1 MGFELS
7 IQQRPMLELRPTAA
21 LVAYAQLLVVSA
33 GELEGLIERELRENP
48 ALERADPPAPARLPP
63 AGVTAEP
70 REPADEPADEP
81 GLLAR
86 LSLEARASLP
96 QRDHAVLEFLLGSI
110 DDRGF
115 LTLDP
120 AVIARVVGA
129 PGERVEAVHALVRA
143 LGPVGFASRDIR
155 DCLDTQLECLDA
167 DPRLIAIA
175 RRLVA
180 GSLGDLAAGRYGVL
194 ARRLGVDRAHVVAAR
209 DLIRR
214 RLRPFPVLDA
224 PLRGARHEAPSAPD
238 VVIALDPDDPGEL
251 RIELTEERLGALRVS
266 PAYDGSGVGA
276 AAMSAADRCAVTAQA
291 RSARAFVRRLH
302 ERWSTMR
309 CVVEH
314 TVREQR
320 AFVVDGPAAL
330 LPLTRAQVAAA
341 IGVHESTVSRAVAG
355 RSALLPCGRVI
366 ELKAFFCAS
375 LSAQD
380 ALRDLVARE
389 THPLSDGELQAAL
402 VARGHQV
409 ARRTVAKYR
418 SLLGIPSSA
427 QR

>member
-7 IQQRPMLELRPTAA
+7 TQQRPMLELRPTAA
-21 LVAYAQLLVVSA
+21 LVAYAQLLVVSGA
-33 GELEGLIERELRENP
+33 ALERLIERELSENP
-48 ALERADPPAPARLPP
+48 ALERADPPAPARLPL
-63 AGVTAEP
+63 AGVPAEP
-70 REPADEPADEP
+70 REPADEP

-129 PGERVEAVHALVRA
+129 PGERVEGVHALVRA
-143 LGPVGFASRDIR
+143 LGPVGFASRDIH
-155 DCLDTQLECLDA
+155 DCLDTQLRCLDA

-194 ARRLGVDRAHVVAAR
+194 ARRLGVDRGHVIAAR

-214 RLRPFPVLDA
+214 RLRPFPVLDV

-238 VVIALDPDDPGEL
+238 VVIALDPEDPSEL
-251 RIELTEERLGALRVS
+251 RIELTEERLCAVRVS
-266 PAYDGSGVGA
+266 PAYDGSGLA
-276 AAMSAADRCAVTAQA
+276 AEAMSVADRCAVTAQG

-309 CVVEH
+309 CVIEH
-314 TVREQR
+314 TAREQR
-320 AFVVDGPAAL
+320 AFVVHGPGAL

-380 ALRDLVARE
+380 ALRELVARE
-389 THPLSDGELQAAL
+389 TDPLSDGELEAAL

-418 SLLGIPSSA
+418 SLLGIPPSA